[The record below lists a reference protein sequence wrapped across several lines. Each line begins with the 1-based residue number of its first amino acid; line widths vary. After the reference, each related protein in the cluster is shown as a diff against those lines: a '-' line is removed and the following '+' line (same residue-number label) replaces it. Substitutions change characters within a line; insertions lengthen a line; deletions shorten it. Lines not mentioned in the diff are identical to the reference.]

1 MLLMLDPI
9 INAIRAPLNAIRSA
23 VFGVKNAKGSVKF
36 DVSRLKGAVG
46 EYGSEVGG
54 LGAEAKGAVGGVGVG
69 GAAGA
74 KAKKKKV
81 KKKMGLFS
89 KKKKCPSCG
98 AKLHASWDTCPDC
111 GWGEKKAAAPAAAAP
126 MAAPQVSS
134 GGKARTVSIN
144 VGPGGPGGGTNPGI
158 GWLVPLEGEMVG
170 ELLQLKSQKTTV
182 GSRPECDVVVKDQS
196 ISGKHA
202 EFVLAPGGF
211 RITDLGSTNGTFVND
226 KKIQTT
232 DLVDNDNV
240 RLGLIN
246 FKFKAL
252 N

>member
-1 MLLMLDPI
+1 MLFILDPI

-23 VFGVKNAKGSVKF
+23 VFGVKSAKGRVKF
-36 DVSRLKGAVG
+36 DVARLKGSVA
-46 EYGSEVGG
+46 EYGSEVG
-54 LGAEAKGAVGGVGVG
+54 AVGSDVK
-69 GAAGA
+69 GAAGSVGTV
-74 KAKKKKV
+74 KTKKKV

-111 GWGEKKAAAPAAAAP
+111 GWGEKKAAAPAGAPAP

-144 VGPGGPGGGTNPGI
+144 VGPGGPGGGSNPGI
-158 GWLVPLEGEMVG
+158 GWLVPLEGELTG

-211 RITDLGSTNGTFVND
+211 RITDLGSTNGTVVD
-226 KKIQTT
+226 GQRVDEAPLIDGTVITLGETT
-232 DLVDNDNV
+232 LVFRQD
-240 RLGLIN
+240 
-246 FKFKAL
+246 
-252 N
+252 

>member
-1 MLLMLDPI
+1 MLFILDPI

-23 VFGVKNAKGSVKF
+23 VFGVKSAKGRVKF
-36 DVSRLKGAVG
+36 DVSRLKGSVG
-46 EYGSEVGG
+46 EYGSELG
-54 LGAEAKGAVGGVGVG
+54 LGGGD
-69 GAAGA
+69 AA
-74 KAKKKKV
+74 KAADGPVKKKKKV
-81 KKKMGLFS
+81 KKMGLFS

-98 AKLHASWDTCPDC
+98 AKLHESWDTCPEC
-111 GWGEKKAAAPAAAAP
+111 GWGAKKAPAAAAGAPAP

-134 GGKARTVSIN
+134 NQKARTVSIN
-144 VGPGGPGGGTNPGI
+144 IGPGGAASGNGPGL
-158 GWLVPLEGEMVG
+158 GWLVPLEGEQTG
-170 ELLQLKSQKTTV
+170 ELLQLKAQKTTV

-202 EFVLAPGGF
+202 EFTIASGGF
-211 RITDLGSTNGTFVND
+211 RVTDLGSTNGTFVND
-226 KKIQTT
+226 KKVQTT